1 MVPLRRK
8 ASGFKRCSRPMK
20 NIEHMGFR
28 VPALGLGTFPLQGED
43 CYRALLWALEIGYR
57 HIDTAQL
64 YGNEADV
71 GRAIADSSLP
81 RDEIFLTTK
90 CGVYDATPGAVTA
103 ELTDSLGKLQTDY
116 VDLWMLHWPNQD
128 TPLDETLAAM
138 AVQRDAG
145 LVRVLGVGNFT
156 VALMREAVETHG
168 ATLFTNQFENHPFL
182 RQPIVEQVA
191 RDLGLSITAHS
202 PLGRGKVPGNPVLDG
217 IGAKYGKSAVQV
229 AIRWQLDKDGVF
241 LVPKSTRREGMAEN
255 FDVFDFV
262 LEDDDRFAIE
272 GLPNNQRGSRPSFE
286 PDWDPV
292 I

>member
-1 MVPLRRK
+1 
-8 ASGFKRCSRPMK
+8 MK

-43 CYRALLWALEIGYR
+43 CYRAVLWALEIGYR

-90 CGVYDATPGAVTA
+90 CGVYDATPGAVNA
-103 ELTDSLGKLQTDY
+103 ELTDSLEKLQTDY

-145 LVRVLGVGNFT
+145 LVRCRKLHRRPDARSCGDPWRDT
-156 VALMREAVETHG
+156 VHQPVRE
-168 ATLFTNQFENHPFL
+168 
-182 RQPIVEQVA
+182 
-191 RDLGLSITAHS
+191 S
-202 PLGRGKVPGNPVLDG
+202 PLSTPANCGTS
-217 IGAKYGKSAVQV
+217 GA
-229 AIRWQLDKDGVF
+229 
-241 LVPKSTRREGMAEN
+241 
-255 FDVFDFV
+255 
-262 LEDDDRFAIE
+262 
-272 GLPNNQRGSRPSFE
+272 
-286 PDWDPV
+286 
-292 I
+292 